1 MYSQPS
7 LLPRQDPDA
16 PIRQTDNDAAVA
28 RLSAVQKHYLD
39 DLFVKHLVPRAHL
52 QPNRPPLINI
62 GTYIRTRGIEDLVD
76 GWLSS
81 AKKQGKKCQ
90 IVSLG
95 AGSDTRFW
103 RIATGPHKDTLIKYV
118 EVDFGEITSKKSMS
132 IMKNRELREVLGG
145 SNHIQITEGGTV
157 LHSRQYHLLAADL
170 RRDPVDTLQ
179 EPLTIP
185 SQGSQEPIL
194 SPQCPTLLLFEC
206 VLAYMEVNV
215 SSRLLQWFVDYFS
228 ANGGGAPLGCVIY
241 EMFGLNDP
249 FGRVMLNNLRARS
262 VTLPGAEPFMT
273 LDSLVERLLKTG
285 FHKGWALTL
294 KEIRK
299 SYIEPEELAR
309 ISRLEMLDE
318 TEELELVLAHYA
330 ISWSIFVPTAEDKE
344 KWGDWGLKEKRKH
357 EEEGVFFS

>member
-103 RIATGPHKDTLIKYV
+103 RIAVSGSFV
-118 EVDFGEITSKKSMS
+118 S
-132 IMKNRELREVLGG
+132 GG
-145 SNHIQITEGGTV
+145 SRV
-157 LHSRQYHLLAADL
+157 FYLAD
-170 RRDPVDTLQ
+170 
-179 EPLTIP
+179 
-185 SQGSQEPIL
+185 
-194 SPQCPTLLLFEC
+194 F
-206 VLAYMEVNV
+206 Y
-215 SSRLLQWFVDYFS
+215 
-228 ANGGGAPLGCVIY
+228 LG
-241 EMFGLNDP
+241 
-249 FGRVMLNNLRARS
+249 R
-262 VTLPGAEPFMT
+262 
-273 LDSLVERLLKTG
+273 
-285 FHKGWALTL
+285 
-294 KEIRK
+294 
-299 SYIEPEELAR
+299 
-309 ISRLEMLDE
+309 
-318 TEELELVLAHYA
+318 LVL
-330 ISWSIFVPTAEDKE
+330 TRT
-344 KWGDWGLKEKRKH
+344 L
-357 EEEGVFFS
+357 